1 MTTLNPPLQVECC
14 LTLQRCSSSHGA
26 QALLITLKFHLI
38 RVLIKLPVYS
48 TRSMKFR
55 PPVLRSFEDTIM
67 MRYNYLP
74 TKVIEQA
81 LIVVPTLEKELVFI
95 YRHVGQS
102 IRLHRFSM
110 GRSYVAPSTHHPST
124 SQALNNIRTVSGY
137 DLLYISHCILLIVS
151 SVS

>member
-1 MTTLNPPLQVECC
+1 M
-14 LTLQRCSSSHGA
+14 
-26 QALLITLKFHLI
+26 
-38 RVLIKLPVYS
+38 KLPVYS
-48 TRSMKFR
+48 TRLLKFR

-67 MRYNYLP
+67 MRYIYLP

-102 IRLHRFSM
+102 ICLHRFSM

-137 DLLYISHCILLIVS
+137 DLLLHITLHLTYCVLSILVDILRILSSSGRRPVEISDDAIDRRLDDVLIQFQV
-151 SVS
+151 